1 MEMQKNIITA
11 IEEYRAAESEKQL
24 VKLGAEI
31 SELPREYGMFTHP
44 QIEQEALLSA
54 VLPIYTLYETKHNK
68 KEHYADIVEQ
78 CKAATK
84 KYPFSEQ
91 ILAMLEG
98 VFCAMSEE
106 IYEHYTKVRMLLRE
120 QQRRIAAQ
128 SAEAEETDESE
139 ESAKSQL
146 QADSTLVESLL
157 VDVIFK
163 TARSIVLELRDR
175 GRYTSQEEHEIYV
188 NGMLAEKSDKII
200 VSLYGLLPDTDYE
213 VKVVLGTEASKTFTV
228 HTESEFVTLN
238 VKEFGAKGDGVEDD
252 TLFLQCAINA
262 CPKNGRVLIPE
273 GTYKVKTLFLKSDLI
288 LELDKGAV
296 LLAETDR
303 TKLPI
308 LPGRIESYDE
318 KGEYNLGT
326 WEGNPLDCF
335 AGIITGLNVSNVIIT
350 GQGTIDGCASKE
362 NWWNQPKIRRIA
374 WRPRLVFLNHC
385 TNVVL
390 HGVTLKN
397 SPAWNVHPYFS
408 DNLRFIDL
416 SILNPAESPN
426 TDGLDPESCS
436 NVEIVGVYFS
446 LGDDCIAIK
455 SGKIYMGAKYKKP
468 SENLLIR
475 QCCMRDGH
483 GSITVGSEMA
493 GGVRNITVKDC
504 KFLNTDRGLR
514 IKTRRGRGKDAVIDG
529 VLFEN
534 IEMDHVM
541 TPIVINAFYFC
552 DPDGH
557 SEYVQSKEEYPV
569 DDRTPYLGELSFC
582 HIKAE
587 NCHAAAAYI
596 YGLPEQKIKK
606 VLFEDVSF
614 SYANKPKSGVPAM
627 MDGAE
632 ATTKLGLFAKNVE
645 TLELKNVSLN
655 GQDGDALITDGI
667 TRMIQE

>member
-1 MEMQKNIITA
+1 MQETIITA
-11 IEEYRAAESEKQL
+11 IEKYNETGSREQLTVLGKKIAA
-24 VKLGAEI
+24 LG
-31 SELPREYGMFTHP
+31 REQGMFSDP
-44 QIEQEALLSA
+44 QTEQEALLSA
-54 VLPIYTLYETKHNK
+54 VLPIYTLYETEYNK
-68 KEHYADIVEQ
+68 KEHYADIAEQ
-78 CKAATK
+78 CKAATE

-91 ILAMLEG
+91 ILAMLSG
-98 VFCAMSEE
+98 VFCNMSEE
-106 IYEHYTKVRMLLRE
+106 IYEQYAKVRQLLRE
-120 QQRRIAAQ
+120 QKRRIAAQ
-128 SAEAEETDESE
+128 SSKAESGSSE
-139 ESAKSQL
+139 EPEVIRFQE
-146 QADSTLVESLL
+146 DSTLVESLL

-163 TARSIVLELRDR
+163 TARSVVLELKDK
-175 GRYTSQEEHEIYV
+175 GRYTSESEHKIYV
-188 NGMLAEKSDKII
+188 NGVLAEQSHKII
-200 VSLYGLLPDTDYE
+200 VSLYGLLPDTDYA
-213 VKVVLGTEASKTFTV
+213 VKAVLGKEASETFTV
-228 HTESEFVTLN
+228 HTEPEFVTLN
-238 VKEFGAKGDGVEDD
+238 VKEFGAKGDGVTDD
-252 TLFLQCAINA
+252 TLFLQCAVNA
-262 CPKNGRVLIPE
+262 CPKHGRVLIPE
-273 GTYKVKTLFLKSDLI
+273 GTYKVTTLFLKSDLI

-303 TKLPI
+303 TKLAV
-308 LPGRIESYDE
+308 LPGRIESTDE
-318 KGEYNLGT
+318 TEEYNLGT

-335 AGIITGLNVSNVIIT
+335 AGIITGLNVSNVMIT

-362 NWWNQPKIRRIA
+362 NWWNEPKLRKIA

-416 SILNPAESPN
+416 SILNPADSPN

-483 GSITVGSEMA
+483 GSITIGSEMA
-493 GGVRNITVKDC
+493 GGVQNLTVKDC
-504 KFLNTDRGLR
+504 KFLHTDRGLR

-541 TPIVINAFYFC
+541 TPVVINAFYFC

-569 DDRTPYLGELSFC
+569 DERTPYLGELSFC

-596 YGLPEQKIKK
+596 YGLPEQKVKK

-614 SYANKPKSGVPAM
+614 SYAKEPKSGTPAM
-627 MDGAE
+627 MDDAE
-632 ATTKLGLFAKNVE
+632 KTTKLGLFAKNIE
-645 TLELKNVSLN
+645 TLELKNVSID
-655 GQDGDALITDGI
+655 GQNGDALITDGI

>member
-1 MEMQKNIITA
+1 MEMQETIITA
-11 IEEYRAAESEKQL
+11 IEKYQEAGSREQLAA
-24 VKLGAEI
+24 LGREI
-31 SELPREYGMFTHP
+31 AALDREQGMFSCP
-44 QIEQEALLSA
+44 QTGQEDLLSA
-54 VLPIYTLYETKHNK
+54 VLPIYTLYETECNK
-68 KEHYADIVEQ
+68 KEHYADIAEQ
-78 CKAATK
+78 CRAATEQ
-84 KYPFSEQ
+84 YPFSEQ
-91 ILAMLEG
+91 ILAMLRG
-98 VFCAMSEE
+98 VFHNMSEE
-106 IYEHYTKVRMLLRE
+106 IYEQYAKVRRLLRE

-128 SAEAEETDESE
+128 SSKAAQDSTEQPEIVTFQE
-139 ESAKSQL
+139 
-146 QADSTLVESLL
+146 DSTLVESLSA
-157 VDVIFK
+157 DVIFK
-163 TARSIVLELRDR
+163 TARSIVLELKDK
-175 GRYTSQEEHEIYV
+175 GRYTSESEHKVYI
-188 NGMLAEKSDKII
+188 NGVLAEQSNKII
-200 VSLYGLLPDTDYE
+200 ISLYGLLPDTDYA
-213 VKVVLGTEASKTFTV
+213 VKVVLGKEASKTFTV
-228 HTESEFVTLN
+228 HTEQEFVTLN
-238 VKEFGAKGDGVEDD
+238 VKEFGAKGDGVTDD
-252 TLFLQCAINA
+252 TLFLQCAVNA
-262 CPKNGRVLIPE
+262 CPKHGRVLIPE
-273 GTYKVKTLFLKSDLI
+273 GTYKVTTLFLKSDLI

-303 TKLPI
+303 TKLAV
-308 LPGRIESYDE
+308 LPGRIESSDE
-318 KGEYNLGT
+318 TKEYNLGT

-362 NWWNQPKIRRIA
+362 NWWNEPKLRKIA

-416 SILNPAESPN
+416 SILNPADSPN

-483 GSITVGSEMA
+483 GSITIGSEMA
-493 GGVRNITVKDC
+493 GGVRNLTVKDC
-504 KFLNTDRGLR
+504 KFLHTDRGLR

-541 TPIVINAFYFC
+541 TPVVINAFYFC

-557 SEYVQSKEEYPV
+557 SEYVQSKKEYPV
-569 DDRTPYLGELSFC
+569 DERTPYLGEMSFC

-587 NCHAAAAYI
+587 NCHAAAA
-596 YGLPEQKIKK
+596 
-606 VLFEDVSF
+606 
-614 SYANKPKSGVPAM
+614 
-627 MDGAE
+627 
-632 ATTKLGLFAKNVE
+632 
-645 TLELKNVSLN
+645 
-655 GQDGDALITDGI
+655 
-667 TRMIQE
+667 

>member
-1 MEMQKNIITA
+1 MQETIITA
-11 IEEYRAAESEKQL
+11 IEKYQKAGSREQLAA
-24 VKLGAEI
+24 LGREI
-31 SELPREYGMFTHP
+31 AALDREQGMFSCP
-44 QIEQEALLSA
+44 QTGQEDLLSE
-54 VLPIYTLYETKHNK
+54 VLPIYTLYETECNK
-68 KEHYADIVEQ
+68 KEHYADIAEQ
-78 CKAATK
+78 CRAATEQ
-84 KYPFSEQ
+84 YPFSEQ
-91 ILAMLEG
+91 ILAMLRG
-98 VFCAMSEE
+98 VFHNMSEE
-106 IYEHYTKVRMLLRE
+106 IYEQYAKVRQLLRE

-128 SAEAEETDESE
+128 SSKAAQDSTEQPGIITFQE
-139 ESAKSQL
+139 
-146 QADSTLVESLL
+146 DSTLVELL
-157 VDVIFK
+157 SVDVIFK
-163 TARSIVLELRDR
+163 TARSMVLELKDK
-175 GRYTSQEEHEIYV
+175 GRYTSESEHKVYI
-188 NGMLAEKSDKII
+188 NGVLAEQSNKII
-200 VSLYGLLPDTDYE
+200 ISLYGLLPDTDYA
-213 VKVVLGTEASKTFTV
+213 VKVVLGKEASKTFTV
-228 HTESEFVTLN
+228 HTEQEFVTLN
-238 VKEFGAKGDGVEDD
+238 VKEFGAKGDGVTDD
-252 TLFLQCAINA
+252 TLFLQCAVNA
-262 CPKNGRVLIPE
+262 CPKHGRVLIPE
-273 GTYKVKTLFLKSDLI
+273 GTYKVTTLFLKSDLI

-303 TKLPI
+303 TKLAV
-308 LPGRIESYDE
+308 LPGRIESSDE
-318 KGEYNLGT
+318 TEEYNLGT

-362 NWWNQPKIRRIA
+362 NWWNEPKLRKIA

-416 SILNPAESPN
+416 SILNPADSPN

-483 GSITVGSEMA
+483 GSITIGSEMA
-493 GGVRNITVKDC
+493 GGVRNLTVKDC
-504 KFLNTDRGLR
+504 KFLHTDRGLR

-541 TPIVINAFYFC
+541 TPVVINAFYFC

-557 SEYVQSKEEYPV
+557 SEYVQSKKEYPV
-569 DDRTPYLGELSFC
+569 DERTPYLGELSFC

-596 YGLPEQKIKK
+596 YGLPEQKVKK

-614 SYANKPKSGVPAM
+614 SYAKEPKSGMPAM
-627 MDGAE
+627 MDDAE
-632 ATTKLGLFAKNVE
+632 QVTKLGLFAKNIE
-645 TLELKNVSLN
+645 ILELRNVSIEGQN
-655 GQDGDALITDGI
+655 GAALITDGI

>member
-1 MEMQKNIITA
+1 MEMQETIITA
-11 IEEYRAAESEKQL
+11 IEKYQEAGSREQLAA
-24 VKLGAEI
+24 LGREI
-31 SELPREYGMFTHP
+31 AALDREQGMFSCP
-44 QIEQEALLSA
+44 QTGQEDLLSA
-54 VLPIYTLYETKHNK
+54 VLPIYTLYETECNK
-68 KEHYADIVEQ
+68 KEHYADIAEQ
-78 CKAATK
+78 CRAATEQ
-84 KYPFSEQ
+84 YPFSEQ
-91 ILAMLEG
+91 ILAMLRG
-98 VFCAMSEE
+98 VFHNMSEE
-106 IYEHYTKVRMLLRE
+106 IYEQYAKVRRLLRE

-128 SAEAEETDESE
+128 SSKAAQDSTEQPEIVTFQE
-139 ESAKSQL
+139 
-146 QADSTLVESLL
+146 DSTLVESLSA
-157 VDVIFK
+157 DVIFK
-163 TARSIVLELRDR
+163 TARSIVLELKDK
-175 GRYTSQEEHEIYV
+175 GRYTSESEHKVYI
-188 NGMLAEKSDKII
+188 NGVLAEQSNKII
-200 VSLYGLLPDTDYE
+200 ISLYGLLPDTDYA
-213 VKVVLGTEASKTFTV
+213 VKVVLGKEASKTFTV
-228 HTESEFVTLN
+228 HTEQEFVTLN
-238 VKEFGAKGDGVEDD
+238 VKEFGAKGDGVTDD
-252 TLFLQCAINA
+252 TLFLQCAVNA
-262 CPKNGRVLIPE
+262 CPKHGRVLIPE
-273 GTYKVKTLFLKSDLI
+273 GTYKVTTLFLKSDLI

-303 TKLPI
+303 TKLAV
-308 LPGRIESYDE
+308 LPGRIESSDE
-318 KGEYNLGT
+318 TKEYNLGT

-362 NWWNQPKIRRIA
+362 NWWNEPKLRKIA

-397 SPAWNVHPYFS
+397 SPAWNEHPYFS

-416 SILNPAESPN
+416 SILNPADSPN

-483 GSITVGSEMA
+483 GSITIGSEMA
-493 GGVRNITVKDC
+493 GGVRNLTVKDC
-504 KFLNTDRGLR
+504 KFLHTDRGLR

-541 TPIVINAFYFC
+541 TPVVINAFYFC

-557 SEYVQSKEEYPV
+557 SEYVQSKKEYPV
-569 DDRTPYLGELSFC
+569 DERTPYLGEMSFC

-596 YGLPEQKIKK
+596 YGLPEQKVKK

-614 SYANKPKSGVPAM
+614 SYAKEPKSGMPAM
-627 MDGAE
+627 MDDAE
-632 ATTKLGLFAKNVE
+632 QATKLGLFAKNIE
-645 TLELKNVSLN
+645 ILELRNVSIEGQN
-655 GQDGDALITDGI
+655 GAALITDGI

>member
-1 MEMQKNIITA
+1 MRVEMQETIITA
-11 IEEYRAAESEKQL
+11 IEKYQKAGSREQLAVLGKEIAAL
-24 VKLGAEI
+24 N
-31 SELPREYGMFTHP
+31 REQGMFSCP
-44 QIEQEALLSA
+44 QTEQETLLSV
-54 VLPIYTLYETKHNK
+54 VLPVYTLYETECNK
-68 KEHYADIVEQ
+68 KEHYADIAEQ
-78 CKAATK
+78 CRAAVE

-91 ILAMLEG
+91 ILAMLHG
-98 VFCAMSEE
+98 VFCNMSEE
-106 IYEHYTKVRMLLRE
+106 IYEQYAKVRQLLRE
-120 QQRRIAAQ
+120 QQRRISAQ
-128 SAEAEETDESE
+128 SSETESDGAEKLDVGIQE
-139 ESAKSQL
+139 
-146 QADSTLVESLL
+146 DSTIVESLP

-163 TARSIVLELRDR
+163 TARSMVLEIKDR
-175 GRYTSQEEHEIYV
+175 GRYTSDAEHKVYV
-188 NGMLAEKSDKII
+188 NGVLAEQSDKII
-200 VSLYGLLPDTDYE
+200 ISLYGLLPDTDYA
-213 VKVVLGTEASKTFTV
+213 VKVVLGKEASKTFTV
-228 HTESEFVTLN
+228 HTEPEFVTLN
-238 VKEFGAKGDGVEDD
+238 VKEFGAKGDGVTDD
-252 TLFLQCAINA
+252 TLFLQCAVNA
-262 CPKNGRVLIPE
+262 CPKHGRVLIPE
-273 GTYKVKTLFLKSDLI
+273 GTYKVTTLFLKSDLI
-288 LELDKGAV
+288 LELDKGAI

-303 TKLPI
+303 TKLAV
-308 LPGRIESYDE
+308 LPGRIESSDE
-318 KGEYNLGT
+318 TKEYNLGT

-335 AGIITGLNVSNVIIT
+335 AGVITGLNVSNVIIT

-362 NWWNQPKIRRIA
+362 NWWKEPKLRKIA
-374 WRPRLVFLNHC
+374 WRPRLVFFNHC
-385 TNVVL
+385 NNLVL

-416 SILNPAESPN
+416 SILNPADSPN

-483 GSITVGSEMA
+483 GSITIGSEMA
-493 GGVRNITVKDC
+493 GGVRNLTVKDC
-504 KFLNTDRGLR
+504 KFLHTDRGLR
-514 IKTRRGRGKDAVIDG
+514 VKTRRGRGKDAVIDG

-541 TPIVINAFYFC
+541 TPVVINAFYFC

-569 DDRTPYLGELSFC
+569 DERTPYLGELSFC

-596 YGLPEQKIKK
+596 YGLPEQKVKK

-614 SYANKPKSGVPAM
+614 SYAKEPKSGMPAM

-632 ATTKLGLFAKNVE
+632 QTTKLGLFAKNIE
-645 TLELKNVSLN
+645 ILELRNVSIN
-655 GQDGDALITDGI
+655 GQNGDALVTDGI

>member
-1 MEMQKNIITA
+1 MQENIIAA
-11 IEEYRAAESEKQL
+11 IEEYRMAGSEKLL

-31 SELPREYGMFTHP
+31 AALPREQGMFTHP
-44 QIEQEALLSA
+44 QTEQETLLSE
-54 VLPIYTLYETKHNK
+54 VLPIYTLYETECNK
-68 KEHYADIVEQ
+68 KEHYADIVAQ
-78 CKAATK
+78 CETAVER
-84 KYPFSEQ
+84 YPYSEK
-91 ILAMLEG
+91 ILAMLNG
-98 VFCAMSEE
+98 VFHAMSEE
-106 IYEHYTKVRMLLRE
+106 IFEQHIKVRLLLRE
-120 QQRRIAAQ
+120 QQRRIEAQ
-128 SAEAEETDESE
+128 SLGTKVPSTPEQS
-139 ESAKSQL
+139 
-146 QADSTLVESLL
+146 ADSDAQKDSTVVESLL

-163 TARSIVLELRDR
+163 TARSIVLELKGK
-175 GRYTSQEEHEIYV
+175 GRYTSEEEHEIYV
-188 NGMLAEKSDKII
+188 NGVLAEKSHRII

-213 VKVVLGTEASKTFTV
+213 VKAVLGTEASKTFTV

-238 VKEFGAKGDGVEDD
+238 VKEFGAKGDGITDD

-262 CPKNGRVLIPE
+262 CPKNGRVLVPE
-273 GTYKVKTLFLKSDLI
+273 GTYKVTTLFLKSDLI
-288 LELDKGAV
+288 LELAKGAV

-303 TKLPI
+303 TKLAV

-318 KGEYNLGT
+318 KEEYNLGT

-335 AGIITGLNVSNVIIT
+335 AGIITGLYVSNVVIT

-362 NWWNQPKIRRIA
+362 NWWDQPKIRRIA

-416 SILNPAESPN
+416 SVLNPADSPN

-468 SENLLIR
+468 SENLVIR

-483 GSITVGSEMA
+483 GSITIGSEMA
-493 GGVRNITVKDC
+493 GGVRNLTVKDC
-504 KFLNTDRGLR
+504 KFLHTDRGLR

-557 SEYVQSKEEYPV
+557 SEYVQSKEEYPA

-587 NCHAAAAYI
+587 NCHAAAVYI

-606 VLFEDVSF
+606 VMFEDVSF
-614 SYANKPKSGVPAM
+614 SYAKEPKSGVPAM

-632 ATTKLGLFAKNVE
+632 KTTKLGLFAKNVE
-645 TLELKNVSLN
+645 TLELKNVSIS
-655 GQDGDALITDGI
+655 GQDGDMLITDGI